1 MKLTKEIINQFNVP
15 GPRYT
20 SYPTAPEWKDVI
32 SQDDYKN
39 ILKTFGTK
47 DKTLSVYVHIP
58 FCSHCVFTVAVILK
72 SIRIEQSRN
81 LI

>member
-20 SYPTAPEWKDVI
+20 SYPTAPEWKDVV

-39 ILKTFGTK
+39 ILKVFLS
-47 DKTLSVYVHIP
+47 LSVK
-58 FCSHCVFTVAVILK
+58 T
-72 SIRIEQSRN
+72 R
-81 LI
+81 